1 MREFYAYT
9 GTFDEFGMF
18 DWTDI
23 STTERDNTRPIVEIP
38 ATAGH
43 DLFGYT
49 SALSLSNHN
58 YIEKL
63 SSAGHL
69 PSFVQLQYH
78 NTTVWA
84 YFADTELNETETDI
98 IERLEEYPVLDEY
111 GMCDI
116 ETEWMLEYW
125 DDWAQ
130 GHDVDANT
138 VITAVFDLNITVQE
152 WNGESPYY
160 SPEDIGRLK
169 LELGI

>member
-1 MREFYAYT
+1 MREFYAYM
-9 GTFDEFGMF
+9 GNFDKLGMF

-23 STTERDNTRPIVEIP
+23 STTERDNTRPIVELP
-38 ATAGH
+38 ATAGY
-43 DLFGYT
+43 DPFG
-49 SALSLSNHN
+49 SDALSLSNHN
-58 YIEKL
+58 YIAEL
-63 SSAGHL
+63 ARDGDL
-69 PSFVQLQYH
+69 PSFVQLRYH

-98 IERLEEYPVLDEY
+98 IERLEEYPVLDED

-125 DDWAQ
+125 DDWAS
-130 GHDVDANT
+130 
-138 VITAVFDLNITVQE
+138 VIPAVLNLEE

-160 SPEDIGRLK
+160 SPEDIERLK

>member
-23 STTERDNTRPIVEIP
+23 STTERDNTRPIVELP

-58 YIEKL
+58 YIAEL

-69 PSFVQLQYH
+69 PSFVQLRYH
-78 NTTVWA
+78 NTTAWA

-98 IERLEEYPVLDEY
+98 IERLEEYPVLDED

-125 DDWAQ
+125 DDWAS
-130 GHDVDANT
+130 
-138 VITAVFDLNITVQE
+138 VIPAVLNLEE

-160 SPEDIGRLK
+160 SPEDIERLK

>member
-1 MREFYAYT
+1 MREFYAHMGNY
-9 GTFDEFGMF
+9 DQLGMF

-23 STTERDNTRPIVEIP
+23 STTERDDTRPIVELP
-38 ATAGH
+38 WTAGY

-49 SALSLSNHN
+49 DALSLSNHN
-58 YIEKL
+58 YIAEL
-63 SSAGHL
+63 ASAGYL
-69 PSFVQLQYH
+69 PSFVQLRYH
-78 NTTVWA
+78 NATAWA

-98 IERLEEYPVLDEY
+98 IERLEEYPVLDED

-116 ETEWMLEYW
+116 ETEWILAYW

-130 GHDVDANT
+130 GHDVDANK
-138 VITAVFDLNITVQE
+138 VIPAAWNLEIKE

-160 SPEDIGRLK
+160 SPEDIEQLK

>member
-1 MREFYAYT
+1 MREFHAYM
-9 GTFDEFGMF
+9 GNYDQLGMF
-18 DWTDI
+18 NWTDI
-23 STTERDNTRPIVEIP
+23 STTERDNTRPIVELP
-38 ATAGH
+38 TTAGY

-49 SALSLSNHN
+49 DALSLSNHN
-58 YIEKL
+58 YIAEL
-63 SSAGHL
+63 ASADHL
-69 PSFVQLQYH
+69 PSFVQLRYH

-84 YFADTELNETETDI
+84 YFADAELNEAETDI
-98 IERLEEYPVLDEY
+98 IERLEEYPVLDED

-130 GHDVDANT
+130 GHGIDADK
-138 VITAVFDLNITVQE
+138 VIPAVFNLDITVQE

-160 SPEDIGRLK
+160 APEDIERLK